1 MPRLSVLSLVS
12 LNRCKYRV
20 HILQIAFGWPPFAA
34 WLSVFSSVVEIVD
47 QAWTRTFASLKS
59 VNYERFHGHQVD
71 LK

>member
-1 MPRLSVLSLVS
+1 M
-12 LNRCKYRV
+12 
-20 HILQIAFGWPPFAA
+20 QIAFGWPPFAA